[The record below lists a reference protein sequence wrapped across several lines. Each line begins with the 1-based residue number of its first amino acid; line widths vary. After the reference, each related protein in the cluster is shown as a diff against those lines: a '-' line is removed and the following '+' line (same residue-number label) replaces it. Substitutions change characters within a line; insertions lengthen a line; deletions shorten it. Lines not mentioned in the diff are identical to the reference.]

1 MSKLVKEDELT
12 KEEALQKEK
21 FGFWW
26 KILLAVFAVACI
38 GTIIFFAFF
47 KDESHVKLGKY
58 KGLTYTSID
67 VSVSDEEIKNE
78 RERLINMEVT
88 YVKLTERDGT
98 PVEEG
103 DIVNCS
109 YKAKLNEEILEEGSG
124 NFEIGSGE
132 FKDFEDKLIGKL
144 VGDTVTISVTIPEDY
159 ETISALEESAG
170 EVVDFEVSINYV
182 SEKKVPELTNEFVK
196 EITNGA
202 CQSVDAFDSY
212 IKDALAEKK
221 ESDAETEIIHQLLD
235 KIIDA
240 SEFKDMDELVQ
251 EYYDTMYDTYVS
263 AAKLYEL
270 SMGEY
275 VKQFY
280 SMELEEFQKEL
291 KGTMVDLVKEQLV
304 LEAIIEEENLKL
316 SSERYDTYL
325 AQYMEDY
332 GYTDKSAFIEYYGAE
347 AVEESMLY
355 DYAIDF
361 IVENAVAE

>member
-1 MSKLVKEDELT
+1 MSKLIKEDVLT

-21 FGFWW
+21 FRFWW
-26 KILLAVFAVACI
+26 KVLLAVFAVACI
-38 GTIIFFAFF
+38 GTIIYFAFF
-47 KDESHVKLGKY
+47 KDDSHVKLGKY
-58 KGLTYTSID
+58 KGLTYTLID
-67 VSVSDEEIKNE
+67 VSVSDEDVKKEK
-78 RERLINMEVT
+78 ERLINMKVT
-88 YVKLTERDGT
+88 YEKLTDRDGT
-98 PVEEG
+98 AVAEG

-109 YKAKLNEEILEEGSG
+109 YKAKLNGEVLEEGSG
-124 NFEIGSGE
+124 NFEIGSGD
-132 FKDFEDKLIGKL
+132 FKDFEDKLVGKI
-144 VGDTVTISVTIPEDY
+144 VGDTVTISVTIPEGY
-159 ETISALEESAG
+159 ETISKLEGSAG
-170 EVVDFEVSINYV
+170 EVVDFEVSINFV
-182 SEKKVPELTNEFVK
+182 SEKKVPELTNELVK
-196 EITNGA
+196 VITGGE
-202 CQSVDAFDSY
+202 CQAVDAFDSY
-212 IKDALAEKK
+212 IKDTLAKKK
-221 ESDAETEIIHQLLD
+221 ESDAETQIIHELLD
-235 KIIDA
+235 KIIND

-251 EYYDTMYDTYVS
+251 EYYDTMYETYVS

-304 LEAIIEEENLKL
+304 LEAIIKEEKLKL

-332 GYTDKSAFIEYYGAE
+332 GYTDKSAFIEYYGAD

-361 IVENAVAE
+361 ILDNAVAE